1 MKNQLKDC
9 TNQLL
14 ENLKKE
20 KYTHHVYGV
29 DLADIQLINGFNK
42 GFRLLLCVLD
52 MYSKYVWVAPLK
64 DKRSTTITKPV
75 K

>member
-9 TNQLL
+9 ANQLL

-20 KYTHHVYGV
+20 KYTHHVQGV
-29 DLADIQLINGFNK
+29 DLADIQLINGCNK
-42 GFRLLLCVLD
+42 GFGLLLCALD
-52 MYSKYVWVAPLK
+52 MYSKYVWVVPLK